1 MNSIG
6 NFQKKFINSVAKPK
20 NIVVFAFT
28 SVLESFA
35 LFYGYFCMDLYS
47 FDSDEA
53 TKRET
58 LHRFNFK

>member
-28 SVLESFA
+28 YVLESFA

-53 TKRET
+53 TK
-58 LHRFNFK
+58 H